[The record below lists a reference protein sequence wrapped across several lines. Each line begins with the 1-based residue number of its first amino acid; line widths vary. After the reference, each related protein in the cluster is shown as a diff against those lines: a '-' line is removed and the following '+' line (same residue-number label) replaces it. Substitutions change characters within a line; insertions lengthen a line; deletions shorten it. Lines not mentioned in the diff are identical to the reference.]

1 MRQNGSR
8 VRLAGRDAAGSA
20 DLTVGNPK
28 NNSAAGESK
37 LAPFFPR
44 IDLELLDGHPTK
56 AGHRWRVT
64 LLGGLVI
71 TIRTRVLHS
80 SRRFRNAAF
89 RQLGLLLPRPENW
102 REIVNDAMS
111 RRDRVQ
117 TATSQSN
124 TASSRHE

>member
-1 MRQNGSR
+1 
-8 VRLAGRDAAGSA
+8 
-20 DLTVGNPK
+20 
-28 NNSAAGESK
+28 
-37 LAPFFPR
+37 
-44 IDLELLDGHPTK
+44 
-56 AGHRWRVT
+56 VT